1 MIYLNDLYQYV
12 EMRNMWKKMKHNGP
26 VPKARR
32 GHLMFCYYN
41 YLIIFGGEGEG
52 GVVLGDLWIYDVVKR
67 TWHQIMDASN
77 IHQLTHQNVTGIIPA
92 P

>member
-77 IHQLTHQNVTGIIPA
+77 IH
-92 P
+92 